1 MTMRDGVTTD
11 LRRGLGGCCNSP
23 TDHSIAPFRPTQ
35 VTRIVLSSPV
45 RVTSRRCIE
54 GQAWT
59 SQYPLW
65 PLARIIHRE
74 CRSCTR
80 CGHERCAPQAY
91 SGARRSR
98 ALVRCKRIP
107 EQGGAV
113 PSCAAS
119 AFRSRAEPCP
129 RALQAHSGARRS
141 RALVR
146 RRRIP
151 EQGGALPGII
161 RAAILAP
168 RFATRRSR
176 VSGAADT
183 AAHGAL
189 RNPDESGSRIATAAA
204 LPTTLCGV

>member
-23 TDHSIAPFRPTQ
+23 TDHSIGPFRPTQ

-59 SQYPLW
+59 FQYPLW

-107 EQGGAV
+107 EQGA
-113 PSCAAS
+113 
-119 AFRSRAEPCP
+119 
-129 RALQAHSGARRS
+129 
-141 RALVR
+141 
-146 RRRIP
+146 
-151 EQGGALPGII
+151 ALPGII